1 MPYRVVTDG
10 QTDMGVDATL
20 ACELIKNNIK
30 KNSTLNLSQ
39 KFRNACHK
47 IGQKWG
53 NNVSG
58 S

>member
-30 KNSTLNLSQ
+30 KTQL
-39 KFRNACHK
+39 
-47 IGQKWG
+47 
-53 NNVSG
+53 
-58 S
+58 